1 MKEETCFAV
10 CQSEKKRINKTKKI
24 ILLSLTLEGY
34 EVASLFNLS
43 STVSIAPLLKNSGSS
58 RETKILRGPAFS
70 QRKAWSGLLG
80 RFTIQ

>member
-1 MKEETCFAV
+1 VKKETCFAV
-10 CQSEKKRINKTKKI
+10 YQSERKRINKTKKHPS
-24 ILLSLTLEGY
+24 LSTLKGY

-43 STVSIAPLLKNSGSS
+43 STVPIAPLLKNSGSS

-70 QRKAWSGLLG
+70 QRKARSGLLG

>member
-10 CQSEKKRINKTKKI
+10 YQSERERINKIKNKSS
-24 ILLSLTLEGY
+24 LSTLAGY

-58 RETKILRGPAFS
+58 
-70 QRKAWSGLLG
+70 
-80 RFTIQ
+80 

>member
-10 CQSEKKRINKTKKI
+10 YQSEREKINKNKKYPS
-24 ILLSLTLEGY
+24 SLTLEGY

-58 RETKILRGPAFS
+58 
-70 QRKAWSGLLG
+70 
-80 RFTIQ
+80 